1 LRFEL
6 KPSRKL
12 AVAIVAAHA
21 LAAAAVLIVLPG
33 AAGIAIAAALVAL
46 GLIVAW
52 RRALLGSDRAV
63 RAIAVAGDQ
72 ASLELANGERFTA
85 TLAARGHVNRYMVTL
100 PLGGRT
106 ILVTPDMLGRDSF
119 RALRIWALWGKLP
132 GVAGKQLGA

>member
-12 AVAIVAAHA
+12 ALAIVAAHA
-21 LAAAAVLIVLPG
+21 LAAGAVAIVLPG
-33 AAGIAIAAALVAL
+33 VAGIAIAAALAAL
-46 GLIVAW
+46 GAIAAW
-52 RRALLGSDRAV
+52 NRALLGADRSV
-63 RAIAVAGDQ
+63 RAITVAGDQ
-72 ASLELANGERFTA
+72 ASVELANGERF
-85 TLAARGHVNRYMVTL
+85 AAAPGAHRHVNRFMVAL